1 MADQKITQLPALT
14 TPASTDV
21 LAIVDIAANTTKKIE
36 VQNLVSGVSVATQAN
51 TRLIT
56 ATSVN
61 DALQGE
67 AQLTFDGTS
76 LICGGNIEADS
87 ITETTTGT
95 GSDGSFGQGATL
107 IELSGSVVSAGYLYA
122 NTSTGWSDTSA
133 TSVGQVSTGLV
144 AMATTNASGDGM
156 VTRGIVNL
164 AVDPGGQVGDAV
176 YLDTA
181 SGQATTTP
189 VSASGNVS
197 RVIGYKVSTKIIYLN
212 PSQDWI
218 EIS

>member
-1 MADQKITQLPALT
+1 MANQKITELTALSSPA
-14 TPASTDV
+14 ATDV
-21 LAIVDIAANTTKKIE
+21 LAIVDLGTNTTKKIE
-36 VQNLVSGVSVATQAN
+36 VQNLVSGVSVASQAN
-51 TRLIT
+51 NRIIT

-95 GSDGSFGQGATL
+95 GSDGGFGQGATL
-107 IELSGSVVSAGYLYA
+107 IELSGSTVIVGFLYA
-122 NTSTGWSDTSA
+122 NTSSGWVGTTA
-133 TSVGQVSTGLV
+133 TSVSTLSTGLI
-144 AMATTNASGDGM
+144 AMATTSASGDGM
-156 VTRGIVNL
+156 VTRGLVSL
-164 AVDPGGQVGDAV
+164 AVDPGGQIGDVV
-176 YLDTA
+176 YLDTT
-181 SGQATTTP
+181 SGRTTTTP

-197 RVIGYKVSTKIIYLN
+197 RVIGYKVATKIIYLN

>member
-1 MADQKITQLPALT
+1 
-14 TPASTDV
+14 
-21 LAIVDIAANTTKKIE
+21 
-36 VQNLVSGVSVATQAN
+36 
-51 TRLIT
+51 
-56 ATSVN
+56 
-61 DALQGE
+61 
-67 AQLTFDGTS
+67 
-76 LICGGNIEADS
+76 
-87 ITETTTGT
+87 
-95 GSDGSFGQGATL
+95 
-107 IELSGSVVSAGYLYA
+107 
-122 NTSTGWSDTSA
+122 
-133 TSVGQVSTGLV
+133 
-144 AMATTNASGDGM
+144 MATTNASGDGM